1 MLHSRD
7 LISSFLVKEREDQIS
22 MATLHVIRG
31 IAFVEII
38 LEQGKRCSTKPL
50 LHCSIYPL
58 LLYSGI
64 FLLFMSDVGQNY
76 QRLTE
81 RSMYLIAL

>member
-1 MLHSRD
+1 
-7 LISSFLVKEREDQIS
+7 

-38 LEQGKRCSTKPL
+38 LEQGELKRCSIKPL
-50 LHCSIYPL
+50 LHYSIYPL

-76 QRLTE
+76 QRLTKVLV
-81 RSMYLIAL
+81 RD